1 MDIQLS
7 SLPERINLYLNSV
20 NRTIGDN
27 PSSFEMVMS
36 NSLVTVDTNEIFFI
50 NVIQFNTFNNF
61 YQVQTGYNTDFEII
75 IYDKDNVLHDT
86 IIG

>member
-1 MDIQLS
+1 
-7 SLPERINLYLNSV
+7 
-20 NRTIGDN
+20 
-27 PSSFEMVMS
+27 MVVS

-61 YQVQTGYNTDFEII
+61 YQVETGYNTDFEII

-86 IIG
+86 IIGEIPEGN